1 MQKAGGPVQ
10 PRKDM
15 AKPKPPSKPLQLTN
29 PSCFADEIELNYII
43 DLAYL
48 ANSVRWQV
56 KRVFMTVIL
65 RIRIR
70 NLTCV
75 PDETLRGGSTL
86 YPSLCRFPTQSNSP
100 SRTTTQPKT
109 TQHNAHKTTIR
120 RMLSAMKLTLAAV
133 GLLASTAD
141 AHAHLTRVVTSS
153 GQTASGSGHQPQSKD
168 KIRQGIAR
176 NSGSGIPGVPSGF
189 NCDWCV
195 LESTNRNPQR
205 YSQWWS
211 ANPGAH
217 TTNANTWPVYP
228 CMSYDSYGARGVLNV
243 RPGENMTTST
253 FVNAD
258 HGGNMQP
265 ILTPPTPN
273 LQPLGSKR

>member
-1 MQKAGGPVQ
+1 
-10 PRKDM
+10 
-15 AKPKPPSKPLQLTN
+15 
-29 PSCFADEIELNYII
+29 
-43 DLAYL
+43 
-48 ANSVRWQV
+48 
-56 KRVFMTVIL
+56 
-65 RIRIR
+65 
-70 NLTCV
+70 
-75 PDETLRGGSTL
+75 
-86 YPSLCRFPTQSNSP
+86 
-100 SRTTTQPKT
+100 
-109 TQHNAHKTTIR
+109 
-120 RMLSAMKLTLAAV
+120 MKLTLAAV

-217 TTNANTWPVYP
+217 TTNPNTWPVYP
-228 CMSYDSYGARGVLNV
+228 CMSYDSYGARGVLDV

-258 HGGNMQP
+258 HGGFYRFEVAFKTNP
-265 ILTPPTPN
+265 SNDDFRANPVSDYYALSENHHLETPGYNYPGRRVGPSDAD
-273 LQPLGSKR
+273 LQLYVQRMTCVGVGCTNGNIRDRPVTETWTFPSNVPQGPAVMRWMWSSLEGPELYANCVDLNIKY